1 MIPNGPELTSSQFG
15 KLAAI
20 IHADS
25 GIVLN
30 DAKKSLLMA
39 RLNRRLRTLQLSD
52 YGAYCSY
59 LDGADGPEE
68 RRHLLSA
75 ITTNVT
81 AFFREEH
88 HFHALTAEVLP
99 PLISIARQGGRVRLW
114 SAACS
119 SGEEP
124 YSMAM
129 TLLELFPEAG
139 RHDVLILATD
149 IDPVIVERARAGRFG
164 AEEVKALDERRR
176 QKFFN
181 RQGDVY
187 IARDELRQLIRFAEL
202 NLHEA
207 WTFSGRFDVIFCRN
221 VAIYFD
227 GDARRRLW
235 HRFAALLPPQGEL
248 FIGHSERIDG
258 PAGPLFD
265 IAGATRYRR
274 NTQQDTSSPMQGTN
288 RCR

>member
-1 MIPNGPELTSSQFG
+1 MIPANPDLTAAQFG

-30 DAKKSLLMA
+30 EAKKSLLVA
-39 RLNRRLRTLQLSD
+39 RLNRRLRALHLPD
-52 YGAYCSY
+52 YGAYCHH
-59 LDGADGPEE
+59 LDGAGGLEE

-81 AFFREEH
+81 AFFREAH
-88 HFHALTAEVLP
+88 HFHALADEVLP
-99 PLISIARQGGRVRLW
+99 PLIAAARQGQRVRLW

-129 TLLELFPEAG
+129 TVLELFPEAA
-139 RHDVLILATD
+139 RHDLLILASD

-164 AEEVKALDERRR
+164 HDEVKALDDRRR
-176 QKFFN
+176 QRFF
-181 RQGDVY
+181 RREGDVHVVN
-187 IARDELRQLIRFAEL
+187 DDLRGLVRFAEI
-202 NLHEA
+202 NLHET
-207 WTFSGRFDVIFCRN
+207 WSFSGHFDAIFCRN

-227 GDARRRLW
+227 GDARRKLW
-235 HRFAALLPPQGEL
+235 QRFAALLPPQGEL

-258 PAGPLFD
+258 PAAALFD
-265 IAGATRYRR
+265 LAGATRYRR
-274 NTQQDTSSPMQGTN
+274 NAVPAPTVPTQGT
-288 RCR
+288 